1 MGVLDNLKKIRKSYQ
16 NRNAVARIAR
26 KAVIQGRIES
36 DFLAEYNSFSVA
48 LKEVL
53 ERTLII
59 DNNSAITI
67 GASLEKDPE
76 GMNVKFLNYV
86 LQDEEYMTLYNM
98 EKDKA
103 NNVTFSLKL
112 LDLGDDFKEV
122 SESYD
127 TEFMRDIDYYL
138 QD

>member
-76 GMNVKFLNYV
+76 SMNVKFLNYV